1 MPEPLLAPVCTP
13 RPQPALPSRRRAKH
27 RRRFLP
33 TICLLIGLTAGLVG
47 GAARAAETRGVL
59 PPLVEG
65 DRVGAGWVFQGL
77 PDQTL
82 PRTRYDVA
90 VDDGSPVLRVSAEGS
105 YGHLVHTLPVP
116 RPAGLLQWRWR
127 LDQGNPAADLR
138 QRQGDDN
145 PIKVCASF
153 ALPPQKVPFF
163 ERQLLRLAQ
172 TRTGQPLPLATLC
185 YVWDLREAAGVVLD
199 NAYTRR
205 VRLWVLQSGQ
215 PAMSSGGAQAWMAER
230 RDLAADF
237 RIAFGDEWPASAG
250 PVPAVTAVWVSG
262 DADNTGGRSVARVA
276 NLQWVDAP
284 AGAAR

>member
-1 MPEPLLAPVCTP
+1 MLSVRLAVVL
-13 RPQPALPSRRRAKH
+13 ALC
-27 RRRFLP
+27 FG
-33 TICLLIGLTAGLVG
+33 GLASERVG
-47 GAARAAETRGVL
+47 GAAHAAEPRGVL

-116 RPAGLLQWRWR
+116 RPAGVLQWRWR

-153 ALPPQKVPFF
+153 ALPPQKVPFL

-172 TRTGQPLPLATLC
+172 ARTGQPLPLATLC
-185 YVWDLREAAGVVLD
+185 YVWDLRESAGALLD

-215 PAMSSGGAQAWMAER
+215 PPMSSGGARAWMAER

-237 RIAFGDEWPASAG
+237 RIAFGDEWPVSAG

-276 NLQWVDAP
+276 DLQWQDGAP
-284 AGAAR
+284 GAAR

>member
-1 MPEPLLAPVCTP
+1 LPEPLHAPVCSP
-13 RPQPALPSRRRAKH
+13 RPQPALRSPRRATL
-27 RRRFLP
+27 RRGLLP
-33 TICLLIGLTAGLVG
+33 AILFLIGLTALLVG
-47 GAARAAETRGVL
+47 GAARAAETRGGL

-77 PDQTL
+77 PDQSL
-82 PRTRYDVA
+82 PRTRYEVA
-90 VDDGSPVLRVSAEGS
+90 VDEGAPVLRVSAEGS
-105 YGHLVHTLPVP
+105 YGHLVHTLPAP
-116 RPAGLLQWRWR
+116 RPAGLIQWRWR

-153 ALPPQKVPFF
+153 ALPPQKVPFL

-205 VRLWVLQSGQ
+205 VRLWVLRSGQ
-215 PAMSSGGAQAWMAER
+215 PPTSTMGAQAWMAER

-237 RIAFGDEWPASAG
+237 RIAFGDEWPVSAG

-276 NLQWVDAP
+276 DLQWHDAA